1 MMREKER
8 KDGEMILAVGIML
21 SSSSSSFNVIVKQL
35 FV

>member
-21 SSSSSSFNVIVKQL
+21 SSSSSFNVIVKQL
-35 FV
+35 FI